1 MRTCPSALVTAFLL
15 TLVLAACG
23 SSKGS
28 GGASSSRSATLT
40 VYAAASLTESYD
52 ELGKQFEAS
61 HPGVKVTFSY
71 AGSQTLV
78 DQLDNGA
85 PADVLATANTSTMA
99 KASDKK
105 LVGTPTTFASNVLTL
120 ITPAGNPAHVTGLDA
135 SLDGAKLVI
144 CAPAVPC
151 GAATTQLTGLLGVTL
166 HPVSEEDKV
175 TDVRAKVSTG
185 QADAGIV
192 YRTDAMASGDAVD
205 TIPIADA
212 DKVVNDYPIATVT
225 ASRQQDLAGQ
235 FVALVTSSAG
245 RRVLAAHGFS
255 TPGQ

>member
-1 MRTCPSALVTAFLL
+1 MRTRPFALVTACLL
-15 TLVLAACG
+15 SLTLAACG

-28 GGASSSRSATLT
+28 GGASSSQNATLT

-105 LVGTPTTFASNVLTL
+105 LVGQPTTFASNVLTL
-120 ITPAGNPAHVTGLDA
+120 ITPAGNPAHVTGLDS
-135 SLDGAKLVI
+135 SLDSAKLVI

-192 YRTDAMASGDAVD
+192 YKTDALAEGDAVD
-205 TIPIADA
+205 TVAIQGADEA
-212 DKVVNDYPIATVT
+212 VNKYPIALVS
-225 ASRQQDLAGQ
+225 ASTKKNLGQKWIDLVLSADGQKILEGAG
-235 FVALVTSSAG
+235 FTP
-245 RRVLAAHGFS
+245 AAK
-255 TPGQ
+255 